1 MKTDCNLC
9 PHHCSLEEGQ
19 TGLCRAR
26 ANKGGEIT
34 CTNYGRITS
43 LALDPVEKKPL
54 RRFYPGRWILS
65 VGSYG
70 CNLRCPFCQ
79 NCEISM
85 KGDDSGTAFISPEEL
100 VEQAVELAGEPRGN
114 IGVAFTYN
122 EPLISFE
129 YVRDCAEL
137 LQKAGLKTVLVTNG
151 YICEEPL
158 QKLLPFVDAMNID
171 LKGFTPQYYEWL
183 GGDLET
189 VKHTVELSV
198 KKCHVEVTTLVVPGK
213 NDFVDEM
220 EDESSWLASLSP
232 EIPLHISR
240 FFPRFHMEDTSST
253 PVETV
258 YGLCR
263 TAQKYLKYVYAG
275 NC

>member
-19 TGLCRAR
+19 AGLCRAR
-26 ANKGGEIT
+26 ANKGGKII

-100 VEQAVELAGEPRGN
+100 VAQAVKLAGEPRGN

-129 YVRDCAEL
+129 YVCDCAEL

-189 VKHTVELSV
+189 VKHTIELSA

-213 NDFVDEM
+213 NDSVDEM

-240 FFPRFHMEDTSST
+240 FFPRFHMENIPPT